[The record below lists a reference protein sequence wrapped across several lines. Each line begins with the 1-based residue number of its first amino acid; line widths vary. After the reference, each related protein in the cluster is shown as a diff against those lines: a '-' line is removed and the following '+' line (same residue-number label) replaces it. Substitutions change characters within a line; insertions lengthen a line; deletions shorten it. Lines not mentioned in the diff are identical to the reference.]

1 MRKFSLLIT
10 ITACSFLL
18 FYCEKKPVESTT
30 TVTTNDSVSTNKEP
44 VVEEVSAAPEIELT
58 GNAKLIA
65 KKWKATEI
73 EMPSV
78 KLPGDLV
85 NIQFDFKKDGTFD
98 YQEDNTKD
106 TGKWKMSEDGKMLML
121 EYDNKI
127 KADLNVKELKDT
139 KLVIAGKEHGMYRTY
154 ILAPL

>member
-1 MRKFSLLIT
+1 MTKISLLIT

-18 FYCEKKPVESTT
+18 FSCEKKPVESNNNQATL
-30 TVTTNDSVSTNKEP
+30 DSTNNKETANQ
-44 VVEEVSAAPEIELT
+44 EVAVAPEIELT

-139 KLVIAGKEHGMYRTY
+139 KFVIAGKEHGMYRTY